1 VTGPLPAHLNQE
13 KAMQSIIAAVALILA
28 IANPVEGKAAAN
40 GNAVQPVAG
49 FGLPR
54 LPGLP
59 HVPKPRWP

>member
-1 VTGPLPAHLNQE
+1 MPAHLNRE
-13 KAMQSIIAAVALILA
+13 KVMQSIIAAAVLILA
-28 IANPVEGKAAAN
+28 IANPVEGKATAN

-59 HVPKPRWP
+59 HVPHVPKPRWP

>member
-1 VTGPLPAHLNQE
+1 
-13 KAMQSIIAAVALILA
+13 MQSIIAAAVLILA
-28 IANPVEGKAAAN
+28 IANPVEGKATAN

-59 HVPKPRWP
+59 HVPHVPKPRWP